1 VCARKMHA
9 NELDTDVSLVGRL
22 LAAQF
27 PQWADL
33 PIEPVL
39 SAGTD
44 NAIYRLGDDLAVRLP
59 RIDWAVGGV
68 DKDFRLLP
76 MLAPLLPLAIP
87 VPLAKGTPA
96 EGYPWEWGVYRW
108 LEGENPTVGRIADRD
123 SLAKDLAQFIEAL
136 HRIDLTGGPP
146 ATRGVPLAM
155 RDEPTRAAIAALRGT
170 IDTGA
175 TTAAWEAALRTPA
188 WSGPSVWIHG
198 DLSPGNLLLQGDQL
212 TAVIDFAGAGVGDP
226 ACDLIVA
233 WNLLPTDARSVFR
246 SELGVDA
253 ATWARGRGWALSVAL
268 IQLPY
273 YRDTNPALAENAR
286 HVIREVLADYHGARS
301 TGVGLVVERLPRHG
315 LQRFREIDRS
325 EEVVTHYRQVGKR
338 LVAKRVNDSV
348 PNFSAE
354 GDFHSIPELVKTWQP
369 VVDAG
374 GVLLGAFQEGHLAG
388 IALLGGEVAAGV
400 YQVALLF
407 VSRPHR
413 GRGVAT
419 ALMNEVEQLARN
431 ENARALYVSSVP
443 SDSAVGFYLSRGFRP
458 TDPLPELF
466 AEEPEDIHML
476 LPLTD

>member
-1 VCARKMHA
+1 MHA
-9 NELDTDVSLVGRL
+9 DEEHTDVSLVRRL

-27 PQWADL
+27 PEWAAL
-33 PIEPVL
+33 SIERVP
-39 SAGTD
+39 STGTD
-44 NAIYRLGDDLAVRLP
+44 NALYRLGDDMVVRLP
-59 RIDWAVGGV
+59 RIHWAFENV
-68 DKDFRLLP
+68 DKDFRWLP
-76 MLAPLLPLAIP
+76 VLAPLLPLAIP
-87 VPLAKGTPA
+87 VPLAKGAPA
-96 EGYPWEWGVYRW
+96 EGYPWEWGVYPW
-108 LEGENPTVGRIADRD
+108 LEGENPTVGRIADPD
-123 SLAKDLAQFIEAL
+123 SLARDLAQFVEAL
-136 HRIDLTGGPP
+136 HGIDLADGPP

-155 RDEPTRAAIAALRGT
+155 RDDPTRTAIAALRGA
-170 IDTGA
+170 IDTDA
-175 TTAAWEAALRTPA
+175 TTAAWDAAVQTPA
-188 WSGPSVWIHG
+188 WSGPSVWVHG
-198 DLSPGNLLLQGDQL
+198 DLSPGNLLLQDGRL
-212 TAVIDFAGAGVGDP
+212 TAVIDFSGLGVGDP

-233 WNLLPTDARSVFR
+233 WNLLPPTARNVFR
-246 SELGVDA
+246 TGLGVDD

-273 YRDTNPALAENAR
+273 YWNTSPALADNAR
-286 HVIREVLADYHGARS
+286 HVIREVLADHHG
-301 TGVGLVVERLPRHG
+301 VLVERLPSDG

-325 EEVVTHYRQVGKR
+325 EEVAVHYRQVGSR

-348 PNFSAE
+348 PNFFAE
-354 GDFHSIPELVKTWQP
+354 GDFHSIPELVKRWQP

-374 GVLLGAFQEGHLAG
+374 GVLLGAFEEGHLAG

-458 TDPLPELF
+458 ADPLPELF